1 MPQCICKTQAIA
13 IAARLWRWDFAQRK
27 ANNKRWLPKNGPRI
41 VKATLKSNYSD
52 YCGLLLSGQ
61 FYLNSVKR
69 WSLPSRLFVRDS
81 IYLQEMLRW
90 NKQVSIVEYSTT
102 EGQSDASTALNYL
115 ARSEHVQPRAPGG
128 RGIPIWNRRGNS
140 SCPKFETLN
149 DCRYHYI
156 YVNRIDIERKRDL
169 RCGGSAVLVARAGE
183 NGGRSHTL
191 CKDETTELLPYKL
204 QE

>member
-1 MPQCICKTQAIA
+1 MPECICKTQAIA
-13 IAARLWRWDFAQRK
+13 IAAWLWRWDFAQRK

-128 RGIPIWNRRGNS
+128 RGIPIWNRRGMLVGNFEFQPLKETIWAWLRFFVT
-140 SCPKFETLN
+140 PKGDQSGRGLSKVWPLNET
-149 DCRYHYI
+149 
-156 YVNRIDIERKRDL
+156 
-169 RCGGSAVLVARAGE
+169 A
-183 NGGRSHTL
+183 
-191 CKDETTELLPYKL
+191 
-204 QE
+204 

>member
-1 MPQCICKTQAIA
+1 MFSQAKYFVRHRVNNAPVYLLSTGKLMPQCICKTQAIA
-13 IAARLWRWDFAQRK
+13 IAAWLWRWDFAQRK

-102 EGQSDASTALNYL
+102 EGQSDTSTALNYL

-128 RGIPIWNRRGNS
+128 DSHMKQTGDARR
-140 SCPKFETLN
+140 KFW
-149 DCRYHYI
+149 I
-156 YVNRIDIERKRDL
+156 
-169 RCGGSAVLVARAGE
+169 
-183 NGGRSHTL
+183 
-191 CKDETTELLPYKL
+191 
-204 QE
+204 